1 MLNVLKIQIARPFL
15 VLGGIEFTFLVLC
28 FYGGVMMSW
37 VEYPHIV
44 ALLEQYWL
52 QAAIFAGVFTASL
65 FAVGLYAGLLTS
77 SFASILV
84 RLGVAFSLGF
94 VVLSAIFYVIPGLF
108 TWRSVTAGAL
118 VLAFVGI
125 GMIHLIFLKFPDLT
139 ALKRRVVVIGTGEK
153 AARIQEL
160 VDVARAYGFVCL
172 GFVDT
177 SGEKPSVPP
186 ANILPSSGSL
196 VDLAGRLKA
205 DEIVVTEEDSLD
217 HLLMD
222 QLVECGFRGVPVID
236 YLPFWERETKRTD
249 LDALTK
255 NWILIA
261 GGLPG
266 GRFHHLVMRA
276 FDLSLSVATLIFLL
290 PVLVGAALAIKVD
303 SRGPIFYRQGRVG
316 LRGRPIELL
325 KFRSMGVDAEWDGV
339 PQWSARN
346 DPRVTTIGAFIR
358 KSRIDELPQILN
370 VLKGEMK
377 FVGPRPERPFFVERL
392 AKEIPFY
399 MQRFQV
405 KPGITGW
412 AQLNYPYGAS
422 NRDAREKLQ
431 YDLFYIKNYS
441 LLFDLTIVL
450 QTIRVVLWPQQRT
463 ESGQG
468 VSR

>member
-1 MLNVLKIQIARPFL
+1 MFDVLKIQISRPFL
-15 VLGGIEFTFLVLC
+15 VLGGIEFSFLVLC
-28 FYGGVMMSW
+28 FYGGVMISW
-37 VEYPHIV
+37 VEYPNIV
-44 ALLEQYWL
+44 GLLEEYWL
-52 QAAIFAGVFTASL
+52 QAVIFAGIFTASL
-65 FAVGLYAGLLTS
+65 FAVGLYGGLLTS

-94 VVLSAIFYVIPGLF
+94 VALSVIFYVFPEIF

-125 GMIHLIFLKFPDLT
+125 GTIHLIFLKFPDLT

-160 VDVARAYGFVCL
+160 VDDARAYGFVCL

-177 SGEKPSVPP
+177 SGEKPSVRPR
-186 ANILPSSGSL
+186 NILPNSGSL
-196 VDLAGRLKA
+196 VDLVERLKA
-205 DEIVVTEEDSLD
+205 DEIVVAEEDNRNHS
-217 HLLMD
+217 LMD

-249 LDALTK
+249 LDALTR

-266 GRFHHLVMRA
+266 GRLHHLVMRT
-276 FDLSLSVATLIFLL
+276 FDLLLSVATLIFLL
-290 PVLVGAALAIKVD
+290 PVLVGAALAIKID
-303 SRGPIFYRQGRVG
+303 STGPIFYRQGRVG

-450 QTIRVVLWPQQRT
+450 QTIRVVLWPQQMT
-463 ESGQG
+463 EPGPRG
-468 VSR
+468 

>member
-15 VLGGIEFTFLVLC
+15 ILGGIEFSFLVLC

-37 VEYPHIV
+37 VESPHIV
-44 ALLEQYWL
+44 AFLEQYWL

-65 FAVGLYAGLLTS
+65 FAVGLYAGLQTS

-84 RLGVAFSLGF
+84 RLGVALSLGF
-94 VVLSAIFYVIPGLF
+94 VVLSAIFYVVPGLF
-108 TWRSVTAGAL
+108 IWRSVTAGAL
-118 VLAFVGI
+118 VLAFVGL
-125 GMIHLIFLKFPDLT
+125 GMIHLIFLKFSDLA

-153 AARIQEL
+153 AARIQGL

-186 ANILPSSGSL
+186 ANILPNAGSL
-196 VDLAGRLKA
+196 VDLAERLKA

-222 QLVECGFRGVPVID
+222 QLVECGFRGVPVIG
-236 YLPFWERETKRTD
+236 YLPFWERETRRTD
-249 LDALTK
+249 LDALT
-255 NWILIA
+255 
-261 GGLPG
+261 PG
-266 GRFHHLVMRA
+266 GRFHHSVMRA

-303 SRGPIFYRQGRVG
+303 SPGPIFYRQGRVG
-316 LRGRPIELL
+316 LRGRTIGLL
-325 KFRSMGVDAEWDGV
+325 KFRSMGADAEWDGV

-377 FVGPRPERPFFVERL
+377 FVGPRPERPFFVEQL

-422 NRDAREKLQ
+422 NRDAWEKLQ
-431 YDLFYIKNYS
+431 YDLFYIKNYG

-450 QTIRVVLWPQQRT
+450 QTIRVVLWPQQMT
-463 ESGQG
+463 EAGPRG
-468 VSR
+468 

>member
-1 MLNVLKIQIARPFL
+1 
-15 VLGGIEFTFLVLC
+15 
-28 FYGGVMMSW
+28 MMSW
-37 VEYPHIV
+37 VEYPNIV

-52 QAAIFAGVFTASL
+52 QAVLFAGILTANL
-65 FAVGLYAGLLTS
+65 FAVGFYTGLPTA

-94 VVLSAIFYVIPGLF
+94 VVLSAIFYVFPEVF
-108 TWRSVTAGAL
+108 TWRSITASAF

-125 GMIHLIFLKFPDLT
+125 ATIHRIFLKLLDLT

-153 AARIQEL
+153 AARIQDL
-160 VDVARAYGFVCL
+160 VDVTRAYGFICL

-177 SGEKPSVPP
+177 SGEKPSVALP
-186 ANILPSSGSL
+186 NILPNSGSL
-196 VDLAGRLKA
+196 VDLAERLKA
-205 DEIVVTEEDSLD
+205 DEIVVAEEDSLD
-217 HLLMD
+217 HSLMD

-266 GRFHHLVMRA
+266 GRFHHFIMRA
-276 FDLSLSVATLIFLL
+276 FDLSLSIATLIFLL
-290 PVLVGAALAIKVD
+290 PVFVGAAIAIKLD
-303 SRGPIFYRQGRVG
+303 SPGPIFYRQGRVG
-316 LRGRPIELL
+316 LRGRTIELL
-325 KFRSMGVDAEWDGV
+325 KFRSMGADAEWDGV
-339 PQWSARN
+339 PQWSALN

-377 FVGPRPERPFFVERL
+377 LVGPRPERPFFVERL
-392 AKEIPFY
+392 AKDIPFY

-412 AQLNYPYGAS
+412 AQINYPYGAS
-422 NRDAREKLQ
+422 NRDAWEKLQ
-431 YDLFYIKNYS
+431 YDLYYIKNYS

-450 QTIRVVLWPQQRT
+450 QTIRVILWPHQMT
-463 ESGQG
+463 EAGPRG
-468 VSR
+468 